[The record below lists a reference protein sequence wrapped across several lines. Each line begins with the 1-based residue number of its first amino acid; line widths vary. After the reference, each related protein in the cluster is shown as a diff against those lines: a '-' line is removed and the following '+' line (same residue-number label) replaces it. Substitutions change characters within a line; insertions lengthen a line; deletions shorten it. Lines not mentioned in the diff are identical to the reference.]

1 MKLPKW
7 SAWVVAG
14 VLIFALA
21 ACDGGGSTSLVPDS
35 PDATEEDTTGT
46 LLLSLTDAPKYGCY
60 EHVYI
65 TVEEVWVHVSD
76 DGNGEVS
83 DDGNVEASWT
93 VMPVQQTYDLKS
105 LVNGVLSQ
113 LGIVTLPPGHYTQMR
128 MIIGDTPYGGH
139 AEANYVV
146 FCDANAEIC
155 PLKIPSGYESGVK
168 LVSPFDI
175 VEGLTTELILD
186 FDAEKSVHVAGSS
199 GKCILQPTIK
209 VIGTYAVLSG
219 VVTDDDAET
228 PAPLEG
234 VRVTAQTFDNT
245 GDEAD
250 WVTVQSSTS
259 TDVDGKYAMYLPPGD
274 YCIVAYKPNQELGE
288 AFPAYGPGCWRFS
301 AQVND
306 WVTHNF
312 ALPGSVSGNLIAD
325 IVPAGNEVTLSVRND
340 GCDTETCGQIE
351 IWGQTVAAET
361 DPYQRAIGLPVLPVG
376 EDYRVVAF
384 TESETRTANAN
395 PTAYTE
401 TTITPSFVFSPPLP

>member
-14 VLIFALA
+14 LFVLVLA
-21 ACDGGGSTSLVPDS
+21 ACDGGGSTALGPDS
-35 PDATEEDTTGT
+35 LGASGEDATVTLTDTPTGT

-65 TVEEVWVHVSD
+65 TVEEVQVHVSD
-76 DGNGEVS
+76 DGNGEE
-83 DDGNVEASWT
+83 GWT
-93 VMPVQQTYDLKS
+93 AMPVQQTYDLKD
-105 LVNGVLSQ
+105 LVNGVLAQ
-113 LGIVTLPPGHYTQMR
+113 LGVVALPAGHYTQMR
-128 MIIGDTPYGGH
+128 LIIGDTPYGDDYE
-139 AEANYVV
+139 EANYVV

-199 GKCILQPTIK
+199 GKCILKPTIK

-219 VVTDDDAET
+219 VVTDDNTET
-228 PAPLEG
+228 RSPLEG
-234 VRVTAQTFDNT
+234 VRVSAQTCDEI

-259 TDVDGKYAMYLPPGD
+259 TDADGMYAMYLPPGD

-288 AFPAYGPGCWRFS
+288 GFPAYGPDCWLFN

-306 WVTHNF
+306 WVTHDF
-312 ALPGSVSGNLIAD
+312 VLAGSDAGSLIAD
-325 IVPAGNEVTLSVRND
+325 IVPAENEVTLSVRNE
-340 GCDTETCGQIE
+340 GCDLGTCAQIE
-351 IWGQTVAAET
+351 VWGETIAAES
-361 DPYQRAIGLPVLPVG
+361 DPYTRAIGLPVLPLG
-376 EDYRVVAF
+376 SYRVVVSTA
-384 TESETRTANAN
+384 SETQTADAN

-401 TTITPSFVFSPPLP
+401 TTISPSFIFSSPLP

>member
-14 VLIFALA
+14 MFIFALA
-21 ACDGGGSTSLVPDS
+21 ACDGGGSTSLGPDS
-35 PDATEEDTTGT
+35 LDAPTEDTTGT

-93 VMPVQQTYDLKS
+93 VMPVQQTYDLKN

-128 MIIGDTPYGGH
+128 MIIGDTPYGEH
-139 AEANYVV
+139 EQANYVV

-199 GKCILQPTIK
+199 GKCILKPTIK
-209 VIGTYAVLSG
+209 LIGTYAVLSG
-219 VVTDDDAET
+219 IVTDDSAET
-228 PAPLEG
+228 PTPLEG
-234 VRVTAQTFDNT
+234 VRVTAQTFDDT

-259 TDVDGKYAMYLPPGD
+259 TGADGKYAMYLPPGD
-274 YCIVAYKPNQELGE
+274 YCIVAYKPNQGLGE
-288 AFPAYGPGCWRFS
+288 AFPAYGPDCWLFS

-312 ALPGSVSGNLIAD
+312 ALPGSDAGNLIAD
-325 IVPAGNEVTLSVRND
+325 IGPAGNEVTLSVRND
-340 GCDTETCGQIE
+340 GCDIGTCDQIE
-351 IWGQTVAAET
+351 IWGQTVATET
-361 DPYQRAIGLPVLPVG
+361 DPYTRAIGLPVLPAG
-376 EDYRVVAF
+376 SYRVVAF
-384 TESETRTANAN
+384 TDSETQTANAN
-395 PTAYTE
+395 PAAYTE
-401 TTITPSFVFSPPLP
+401 TTISPSFVFSPPSP